1 MKNFFIFWL
10 PPFLWMGFLFP
21 LTNDSLSVES
31 TSSFLVPI
39 IQWFLPYASQAT
51 IRAIHVLIR
60 KCVHFGEYALLAF
73 LLFRAFRKGNKMWR
87 WEWVTYAGSIAIG
100 YGFLD
105 EFLQTFIS
113 TRTGSFYDWLINS
126 AGVVFALGIISAF
139 SFKRNR
145 RNFTFAKK

>member
-10 PPFLWMGFLFP
+10 PPLVWIGFLFP
-21 LTNDSLSVES
+21 TNDTLTVSS
-31 TSSFLVPI
+31 TSHIFVPI
-39 IQWFLPYASQAT
+39 IKWLLPNADKAT
-51 IRAIHVLIR
+51 INLFHIIFR
-60 KCVHFGEYALLAF
+60 KFVHFFEYALLAF